1 MYFHCHF
8 VVREKTLRNL
18 KLWKTN
24 NKSVYIYVSQQ
35 NVLENV
41 PEAVSSI
48 SQIEQEDISEWGVSD
63 AESVL
68 FKPQDTLEIQPTDES
83 SKPLEGEQPIADSK
97 AAEQMSLKV
106 KSYLCWKQSCESWEC
121 VGVKM

>member
-1 MYFHCHF
+1 M
-8 VVREKTLRNL
+8 
-18 KLWKTN
+18 
-24 NKSVYIYVSQQ
+24 YIYVSQQ